1 MYAERLREIR
11 SKLRL
16 TIDEMAQRLE
26 IKPRALGS
34 YERKERTPSI
44 ELGTQLCNNLN
55 VNLNW
60 FCTGEGNMF
69 NEPPETNTQPSKQD
83 KKELAE
89 TVKKVLIETLIEYGG
104 NDAVKKL
111 LK

>member
-11 SKLRL
+11 RKLRL

-34 YERKERTPSI
+34 YGRKERTPSI

-55 VNLNW
+55 INLNW
-60 FCTGEGNMF
+60 FCTGEGSMF
-69 NEPPETNTQPSKQD
+69 NEQPETNAQPSKQD
-83 KKELAE
+83 KKELA
-89 TVKKVLIETLIEYGG
+89 KLISPIKPHLFVYHL
-104 NDAVKKL
+104 N
-111 LK
+111 